1 MKGTHIYPSD
11 LEPIIKAIPRD
22 NGSKPYI
29 VKLPVIGSNNIPRG
43 KSSLLGD
50 TALDSQL
57 THFFLVLTSKNH
69 GIFRKRKEGKQ
80 VYLIMSKDGQQVYN
94 ALFSVP
100 MGLYTS
106 TSDNIGSWIADVYDP
121 VSGAPLGQATL
132 AILPAGG
139 AGGTPGPGGTTTP
152 PGPTGTPSGVPGVF
166 SGMSTGT
173 LLALAAGAFI
183 LLSGKKKLL

>member
-1 MKGTHIYPSD
+1 MGNLLQWKVAEMTQPSRRLAGLRAMQTNQPYFTD
-11 LEPIIKAIPRD
+11 ASGNAITQIQAGGAY
-22 NGSKPYI
+22 NFTVAGW
-29 VKLPVIGSNNIPRG
+29 
-43 KSSLLGD
+43 
-50 TALDSQL
+50 
-57 THFFLVLTSKNH
+57 
-69 GIFRKRKEGKQ
+69 EGKQ